1 MAKITVYQVRDNGA
15 KVKITFDAEEEENI
29 YTSNVTNVPK
39 NLVGKIQHWS
49 NHSELIVVGEQEVD
63 QVLENLVI
71 AREKESHALKLNVSV
86 V

>member
-15 KVKITFDAEEEENI
+15 KVKITFDAEEKENI
-29 YTSNVTNVPK
+29 YISNVTNVPK
-39 NLVGKIQHWS
+39 NLIGKIQHWS

-71 AREKESHALKLNVSV
+71 AREKENHA
-86 V
+86 